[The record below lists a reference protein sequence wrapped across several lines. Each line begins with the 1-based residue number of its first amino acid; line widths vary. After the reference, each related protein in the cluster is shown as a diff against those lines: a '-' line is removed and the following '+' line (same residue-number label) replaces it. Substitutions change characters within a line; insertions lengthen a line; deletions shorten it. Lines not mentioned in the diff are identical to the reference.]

1 MIDLYPLLFL
11 FTVTF
16 TVGQTTAQLPPGPGG
31 IQPIAPQLPPKFEV
45 APANGSAMPQPM
57 SPPPAQPGIGQP
69 VDMQPPPMQQPAMQP
84 PPVQQPGMQPPD
96 MQRPSIPQPPVA
108 QPAANTG
115 IPVAATE
122 TIRMQYPNAD
132 VKEVLALYERLTQK
146 KLVFD
151 NTVQGQVNIIIS
163 TPVSKSDAIKIIEIN
178 LLLNGFSLVPASD
191 PSILKVIGANKN
203 ARSAGLPILSDMDQL
218 PEGERVVTFVFK
230 LRYAD
235 PEEMRGILAQYIT
248 QGASTSLLALP
259 KSQMLLVTENTSV
272 LRGLARIIHE
282 IDIPPAEVISEF
294 IPLERADAKDV
305 IEKLEKIFEKK
316 EVQGTAAAAGH
327 APAAQS
333 PIIPPANPEG
343 NAPSVEIP
351 ARMLSEDSVVI
362 GKIKL
367 TADIRTNRIHVIT
380 RPANI
385 PFVRKLIRE
394 FDSDV
399 PFGEPAKRP
408 LRYVSASDVLG
419 ILVKSITE
427 PGMKSEDTAGGSSQ
441 KSSNNNN
448 QNNGN
453 NSNGNNGSGGSLNVS
468 EELTA
473 QAVDTTPKAVT
484 IGNTK
489 IIADPRENTIIV
501 LGNKEVRQKIFRLLD
516 EIDVRAP
523 QVTLNT
529 VIGEFS
535 INDDLN
541 LGVDYLLRPHNLN
554 TTGTSG
560 VALLAAS
567 RWAMTQFT
575 GAGVLS
581 NAASTLGAG
590 SGATGVISATSN
602 LDIIVNALEST
613 GRFRVTNRPMIVARN
628 TEKASVASGE
638 QIAVPT
644 STLSNVN
651 TGTTINNTASVS
663 ASVQYQPVEL
673 KLEVVPLINAD
684 REVSLDIVQ
693 KLDSDSGKTTNVG
706 GSLIPTI
713 TTRYIK
719 TKVSVPDRCTVV
731 LGGLIKKST
740 LDGAGGVPLLSKIP
754 VLGYL
759 FKNTTKNN
767 DREELIILIRPE
779 VMKSPAEQVKNSQD
793 EQRHLMIEPNV
804 ESTLQSPTPTPKPVK
819 FRK

>member
-1 MIDLYPLLFL
+1 
-11 FTVTF
+11 
-16 TVGQTTAQLPPGPGG
+16 
-31 IQPIAPQLPPKFEV
+31 
-45 APANGSAMPQPM
+45 
-57 SPPPAQPGIGQP
+57 
-69 VDMQPPPMQQPAMQP
+69 MQPPVISTP
-84 PPVQQPGMQPPD
+84 
-96 MQRPSIPQPPVA
+96 IA
-108 QPAANTG
+108 QPASVTPSPVATG
-115 IPVAATE
+115 IPVASSE
-122 TIRMQYPNAD
+122 MIRMQYPNSA
-132 VKEVLALYERLTQK
+132 VTEVLALYERLTQK
-146 KLVFD
+146 KLVYD
-151 NTVQGQVNIIIS
+151 NTVAGQVNIVIS
-163 TPVSKSDAIKIIEIN
+163 APVTRSEAIKIIEIN
-178 LLLNGFSLVPASD
+178 LRLNGFSLVPASD
-191 PSILKVIGANKN
+191 PSIIKVLGPTKN
-203 ARSAGLPILSDMDQL
+203 ARTEGLPIISDLDQL
-218 PEGERVVTFVFK
+218 PEGDRIVTFVFK
-230 LRYAD
+230 LTYAD
-235 PEEMRGILAQYIT
+235 PAEIQPILSQYIP
-248 QGASTSLLALP
+248 QSASTAIVSLP
-259 KSQMLLVTENTSV
+259 KSQILLVTENTSV
-272 LRGLARIIHE
+272 LRGLAKIIHE

-294 IPLERADAKDV
+294 IPLERADAKDI

-316 EVQGTAAAAGH
+316 EVQAAAASHVPTAGNLPPIL
-327 APAAQS
+327 PASGATT
-333 PIIPPANPEG
+333 PEG
-343 NAPSVEIP
+343 GAPSIEIP
-351 ARMLSEDSVVI
+351 ARMLSEDSVVV

-380 RPANI
+380 RPVNM

-394 FDSDV
+394 FDLDV
-399 PFGEPAKRP
+399 PFGEPAKRA
-408 LRYVSASDVLG
+408 LKYVSASDVLG
-419 ILVKSITE
+419 ILVKAITE
-427 PGMKSEDTAGGSSQ
+427 PGMKTEETAGNSQ
-441 KSSNNNN
+441 KTAANNPSNPTN
-448 QNNGN
+448 N
-453 NSNGNNGSGGSLNVS
+453 NSNSGSGGSMNVS

-501 LGNKEVRQKIFRLLD
+501 LGNKEVQDKIFKLLD

-529 VIGEFS
+529 VIGEFT

-541 LGVDYLLRPHNLN
+541 LGVDYLFHPHNLN

-560 VALLAAS
+560 AALIAAS
-567 RWAMTQFT
+567 RWALTQFT
-575 GAGVLS
+575 GVGALS

-590 SGATGVISATSN
+590 TGATGVISPTSN
-602 LDIIVNALEST
+602 LDIIVNALEAT
-613 GRFRVTNRPMIVARN
+613 GRFHVTNRPMIVARN
-628 TEKASVASGE
+628 NEKAIVASGE

-651 TGTTINNTASVS
+651 NGSTINNTTSVS

-731 LGGLIKKST
+731 LGGLIKKSVQ
-740 LDGAGGVPLLSKIP
+740 DGSAGIPILSKIP

-779 VMKSPAEQVKNSQD
+779 VTRNPNEQIKNSQD
-793 EQRHLMIEPNV
+793 EQRHLLIEPNV
-804 ESTLQSPTPTPKPVK
+804 EATLQSPTPTPKAVK
-819 FRK
+819 LRN